1 MQVKRMSTMS
11 RVLVIGLVVSLGHA
25 SVASAGE
32 TLLASATRIVRD
44 LADTQ
49 PLSPARTGRQ
59 LLNAQD
65 SQPGIAS
72 SGLRKRTKIAIALG
86 AAASFAAVALTIDR
100 KVENTTPSSLGT
112 RQDK

>member
-1 MQVKRMSTMS
+1 MR
-11 RVLVIGLVVSLGHA
+11 RLLVVGLVVSLGHV

-32 TLLASATRIVRD
+32 TLLTSATRIVRD
-44 LADTQ
+44 LADSQ
-49 PLSPARTGRQ
+49 PLPPARAGRP
-59 LLNAQD
+59 LRKSQD

-72 SGLRKRTKIAIALG
+72 SGLKKRTKIAIALG

>member
-1 MQVKRMSTMS
+1 MKGMATM
-11 RVLVIGLVVSLGHA
+11 RRLLVLGLVASLGNA
-25 SVASAGE
+25 PVAFAGE
-32 TLLASATRIVRD
+32 TLLSSGTRIVRD

-49 PLSPARTGRQ
+49 PPPVVRAGRPVVR
-59 LLNAQD
+59 AQD
-65 SQPGIAS
+65 TPPGIAS

-86 AAASFAAVALTIDR
+86 AAAAFAAVAMTIDR

>member
-1 MQVKRMSTMS
+1 MR
-11 RVLVIGLVVSLGHA
+11 RVLVFGLVALLSNVP
-25 SVASAGE
+25 VASAGE

-49 PLSPARTGRQ
+49 PLPPARAGRQ
-59 LLNAQD
+59 VLNAQD

-86 AAASFAAVALTIDR
+86 AAAAFAAVALTIDR
-100 KVENTTPSSLGT
+100 KVENTTPSTLGT

>member
-1 MQVKRMSTMS
+1 MR
-11 RVLVIGLVVSLGHA
+11 RLLVFGLVVSLGHV
-25 SVASAGE
+25 SVANAGE
-32 TLLASATRIVRD
+32 TLLASATRMVRD
-44 LADTQ
+44 LANTPPQ
-49 PLSPARTGRQ
+49 PPAGAGRP
-59 LLNAQD
+59 LRNAQD

-86 AAASFAAVALTIDR
+86 AAAAFAAVALTIDR

>member
-1 MQVKRMSTMS
+1 MR
-11 RVLVIGLVVSLGHA
+11 RLLVVGLVVSLGHV

-32 TLLASATRIVRD
+32 TLLTSATRIVRD
-44 LADTQ
+44 LADSQ
-49 PLSPARTGRQ
+49 PLLSARAGRP
-59 LLNAQD
+59 LRKSQD

-72 SGLRKRTKIAIALG
+72 SGLKKRTKIAIALG

>member
-1 MQVKRMSTMS
+1 MR
-11 RVLVIGLVVSLGHA
+11 RLLVVGLVVSLGHVSGA
-25 SVASAGE
+25 NAEE
-32 TLLASATRIVRD
+32 TLLTSATRIVRN
-44 LADTQ
+44 LADTTP
-49 PLSPARTGRQ
+49 PLTAGAGRPV
-59 LLNAQD
+59 LNAQD

>member
-1 MQVKRMSTMS
+1 MR
-11 RVLVIGLVVSLGHA
+11 RLLVFGLVVSLGHV
-25 SVASAGE
+25 SVANAGE
-32 TLLASATRIVRD
+32 TLLTSATRIVRD

-49 PLSPARTGRQ
+49 PLPPARAGRQ
-59 LLNAQD
+59 ALNAQD

-72 SGLRKRTKIAIALG
+72 SGLSKRTKIAIALG
-86 AAASFAAVALTIDR
+86 VAAAFAAVAMSIDR

>member
-1 MQVKRMSTMS
+1 MR
-11 RVLVIGLVVSLGHA
+11 RLLVVGLVVSLGHV

-32 TLLASATRIVRD
+32 TLLTSATRIVRN
-44 LADTQ
+44 LADTTP
-49 PLSPARTGRQ
+49 PLTTAGAGRPV
-59 LLNAQD
+59 LNAQD

-86 AAASFAAVALTIDR
+86 AAASFAAVALSIDR

>member
-1 MQVKRMSTMS
+1 MR
-11 RVLVIGLVVSLGHA
+11 RVLVFGLVASL
-25 SVASAGE
+25 SSVPVASAGE

-49 PLSPARTGRQ
+49 PPPPARAGRHV
-59 LLNAQD
+59 LNAQD

-72 SGLRKRTKIAIALG
+72 SGLGKRTKIAIALG
-86 AAASFAAVALTIDR
+86 AVAAFAAVALTIDR
-100 KVENTTPSSLGT
+100 RVENTTPSSLGT